1 MQPVKD
7 LPVLAR
13 ATIKKQSRMLGTMR
27 KLLLSLMLP
36 LALTMAAP
44 ARADVLADVGHQLD
58 QVGAKLGQAG
68 SHVGRKI
75 DENLNAIWSFLGS
88 SEPETGV
95 ALTPV
100 DVTPAVQLV
109 AREVEARPTPEARLV
124 LADLHVPAMPAV
136 LREPPR
142 PTYEKASKF
151 LQCVEYARS
160 LTGLSIFGDARHW
173 WDRAKNLYARAA
185 HPAEEAVMVF
195 SGSARLS
202 HGHLAVVSHIVSPR
216 EIRVEQA
223 NWLNRGEIDRATPVM
238 DVSAKND
245 WSKVRVWDV
254 PSQQFGSRVYA
265 ISGFILKPTQRM
277 ALND

>member
-1 MQPVKD
+1 
-7 LPVLAR
+7 
-13 ATIKKQSRMLGTMR
+13 MR
-27 KLLLSLMLP
+27 KFLLSLALP
-36 LALTMAAP
+36 LALTFVLTSVGAAP
-44 ARADVLADVGHQLD
+44 ARADVLSDVGQQLD

-68 SHVGRKI
+68 GHVGRKI
-75 DENLNAIWSFLGS
+75 DENLNALWSFLGS

-95 ALTPV
+95 VLTPV
-100 DVTPAVQLV
+100 DVTPAVQL
-109 AREVEARPTPEARLV
+109 ARTVEARPMAEAKLA
-124 LADLHVPAMPAV
+124 LADARVPAIPVVM
-136 LREPPR
+136 REPPH

-173 WDRAKNLYARAA
+173 WEKAKNLYARAA

-195 SGSARLS
+195 SGSARLR

-223 NWLNRGEIDRATPVM
+223 NWLNRGEIDRATPVL
-238 DVSAKND
+238 DVSARND

-265 ISGFILKPTQRM
+265 ISGFILKPVQRV
-277 ALND
+277 ARND